1 MAIVYFRPNTHTD
14 IQYWRNRLLGVA
26 AAFHGR
32 IKVVMSDEEA
42 FRREVEV
49 LGFGD
54 SGEDVVVGLWSS
66 DRERYAFSGDIEE
79 EELTEFVQVRMP
91 QYSSSPSVR
100 VVYCISPSC
109 IILNTVCLNILF
121 IVCNTIMPLIYC
133 TFSSAS

>member
-1 MAIVYFRPNTHTD
+1 
-14 IQYWRNRLLGVA
+14 
-26 AAFHGR
+26 
-32 IKVVMSDEEA
+32 MSDEEA

-49 LGFGD
+49 LGFED

-100 VVYCISPSC
+100 VVYCISLSC
-109 IILNTVCLNILF
+109 ITLNTVCLNILF
-121 IVCNTIMPLIYC
+121 IVCNTIMPLIYY

>member
-1 MAIVYFRPNTHTD
+1 MVIVYFRPNTHTD

-49 LGFGD
+49 LGFED

-79 EELTEFVQVRMP
+79 EELMEFVQVRMP
-91 QYSSSPSVR
+91 LFFSV
-100 VVYCISPSC
+100 CI
-109 IILNTVCLNILF
+109 NI
-121 IVCNTIMPLIYC
+121 
-133 TFSSAS
+133 

>member
-1 MAIVYFRPNTHTD
+1 
-14 IQYWRNRLLGVA
+14 
-26 AAFHGR
+26 
-32 IKVVMSDEEA
+32 MSDEEA

-91 QYSSSPSVR
+91 PFCLVYAKLYSSSPSVC
-100 VVYCISPSC
+100 VVYCISLSC
-109 IILNTVCLNILF
+109 ITLNTVCLNILF
-121 IVCNTIMPLIYC
+121 IVCNTIHFPQHLGPYVLGPLAL
-133 TFSSAS
+133 SSSWCVLPSLRPTSLET